1 MSKRLIF
8 LMASLFTI
16 SAYAQIEDER
26 IAEIDWT
33 EDSTE
38 VTTIQDIVKQQQIVS
53 LNNSA
58 ERHFSDV
65 WGRRS
70 YINFAY
76 NTATLSPKGT
86 VLTGIN
92 NGTVKDMSS
101 DWGVS
106 FQYGRSYRL
115 HKLPI
120 SNILQFCIDFTGI
133 DLNVNHCKNVGEKTL
148 YDSRQIVTKDNDEY
162 YYYTPWNMEKYDFNY
177 GMSIGPSLTL
187 APFTSVSQK
196 ELHYLKFQL
205 YYHIGYHVSFL
216 YMPNDKEADM
226 NDAKQQYDD
235 AGQIIKEYRYKQ
247 EMADNFKMDW
257 GHGLIN
263 SFGLNVSWKF
273 IGIGYEYRTANLKYK
288 AINTGQYGDDKYEFS
303 NSISRVYLQ
312 LRL

>member
-86 VLTGIN
+86 VRTGIN

-133 DLNVNHCKNVGEKTL
+133 DLNVNHFKSVGDKPL
-148 YDSRQIVTKDNDEY
+148 YDSRQIEIKDDGYN
-162 YYYTPWNMEKYDFNY
+162 YYTPWNMEKYDFNY
-177 GMSIGPSLTL
+177 GMSVGPSLTI
-187 APFTSVSQK
+187 APFVSVSQK

-216 YMPNDKEADM
+216 YMPNDKSADM
-226 NDAKQQYDD
+226 NDADPDD
-235 AGQIIKEYRYKQ
+235 EEYKYKH

>member
-1 MSKRLIF
+1 MRKRLFF

-26 IAEIDWT
+26 IADIDWT

-38 VTTIQDIVKQQQIVS
+38 VITIQDIVQQQQIVS
-53 LNNSA
+53 VNNSA

-70 YINFAY
+70 YINFAF
-76 NTATLSPKGT
+76 NTVTLSPQVT
-86 VLTGIN
+86 VPTGIN

-101 DWGVS
+101 DWGAS

-133 DLNVNHCKNVGEKTL
+133 DLNVNHFKSVGEGKL
-148 YDSRQIVTKDNDEY
+148 YDSRQRINEGNSF
-162 YYYTPWNMEKYDFNY
+162 YYYTPWNLEKYEFNY
-177 GMSIGPSLTL
+177 GMSIGPSLTI

-216 YMPNDKEADM
+216 YMPNDKDADM
-226 NDAKQQYDD
+226 NDATQYDE
-235 AGQIIKEYRYKQ
+235 EYKYKQ

-263 SFGLNVSWKF
+263 SFGINMSWKF
-273 IGIGYEYRTANLKYK
+273 IGVGYEYRTASLKYK
-288 AINTGQYGDDKYEFS
+288 AINTGQYGDEKYKFS
-303 NSISRVYLQ
+303 NSTSRVYLQ

>member
-86 VLTGIN
+86 VRTGIN

-133 DLNVNHCKNVGEKTL
+133 DLNVNHFKSVGDKPL
-148 YDSRQIVTKDNDEY
+148 YDSRQIEIKDDGYN
-162 YYYTPWNMEKYDFNY
+162 YYTPWNMEKYDFNY
-177 GMSIGPSLTL
+177 GMSVGPSLTI
-187 APFTSVSQK
+187 APFVSVSQK

-216 YMPNDKEADM
+216 YMPNDKSADM
-226 NDAKQQYDD
+226 NDADPDD
-235 AGQIIKEYRYKQ
+235 EEYKYKQ

>member
-8 LMASLFTI
+8 LMASLFTV
-16 SAYAQIEDER
+16 SAYAQIEDEK
-26 IAEIDWT
+26 IADIDWT

-86 VLTGIN
+86 VRTGIN

-133 DLNVNHCKNVGEKTL
+133 DLNVNHFKSVGDKPL
-148 YDSRQIVTKDNDEY
+148 YDSRQIEIKDDGYN
-162 YYYTPWNMEKYDFNY
+162 YYTPWNMEKYDFNY
-177 GMSIGPSLTL
+177 GMSVGPSLTI
-187 APFTSVSQK
+187 APFVSVSQK

-216 YMPNDKEADM
+216 YMPNDKSADM
-226 NDAKQQYDD
+226 NDADPDD
-235 AGQIIKEYRYKQ
+235 EEYKYKQ

>member
-1 MSKRLIF
+1 MRKRLFF

-26 IAEIDWT
+26 IADIDWT

-38 VTTIQDIVKQQQIVS
+38 VITIQDIVQQQQIVS
-53 LNNSA
+53 VNNSA

-70 YINFAY
+70 YINFAF
-76 NTATLSPKGT
+76 NTVTLSPQVT
-86 VLTGIN
+86 VPTGIN

-101 DWGVS
+101 DWGAS

-133 DLNVNHCKNVGEKTL
+133 DLNVNHFKSVGEGKL
-148 YDSRQIVTKDNDEY
+148 YDSRQRINEGNSF
-162 YYYTPWNMEKYDFNY
+162 YYYTPWNLEKYEFNY
-177 GMSIGPSLTL
+177 GMSIGPSLTI

-216 YMPNDKEADM
+216 YMPNDKDADM
-226 NDAKQQYDD
+226 NDATQYDE
-235 AGQIIKEYRYKQ
+235 EYKYKQ

-263 SFGLNVSWKF
+263 SFGINMSWKF
-273 IGIGYEYRTANLKYK
+273 IGI
-288 AINTGQYGDDKYEFS
+288 
-303 NSISRVYLQ
+303 
-312 LRL
+312 

>member
-38 VTTIQDIVKQQQIVS
+38 VTTIHDIVKQQQIVS

-86 VLTGIN
+86 VPTGIN

-133 DLNVNHCKNVGEKTL
+133 DLNVNHFKSVGDKPL
-148 YDSRQIVTKDNDEY
+148 YDSRQIEIKDDGYN
-162 YYYTPWNMEKYDFNY
+162 YYTPWNMEKYDFNY
-177 GMSIGPSLTL
+177 GMSVGPSLTI
-187 APFTSVSQK
+187 APFVSVSQK

-216 YMPNDKEADM
+216 YMPNDKSADM
-226 NDAKQQYDD
+226 NDADPDD
-235 AGQIIKEYRYKQ
+235 EEYKYKQ

>member
-16 SAYAQIEDER
+16 SAYAQIEDEK
-26 IAEIDWT
+26 IADIDWT

-86 VLTGIN
+86 VPTGIN

-133 DLNVNHCKNVGEKTL
+133 DLNVNHFKSVGDKPL
-148 YDSRQIVTKDNDEY
+148 YDSRQIVIKDDGYN
-162 YYYTPWNMEKYDFNY
+162 YYTPWNMEKYDFNY
-177 GMSIGPSLTL
+177 GMSVGPSLTI
-187 APFTSVSQK
+187 APFVSVSQK

-216 YMPNDKEADM
+216 YMPNDKDKAVDM
-226 NDAKQQYDD
+226 NDAAPDD
-235 AGQIIKEYRYKQ
+235 EEYKYKI

-303 NSISRVYLQ
+303 NSTSRVYLQ

>member
-53 LNNSA
+53 LNNSE

-133 DLNVNHCKNVGEKTL
+133 DLNVNHFKSVGEKPL
-148 YDSRQIVTKDNDEY
+148 YDSRQIVIKDDGYN
-162 YYYTPWNMEKYDFNY
+162 YYTPWNMEKYDFNY
-177 GMSIGPSLTL
+177 GMSVGPSLTI
-187 APFTSVSQK
+187 APFVSVSQK

-216 YMPNDKEADM
+216 YMPNDKDKAVDM
-226 NDAKQQYDD
+226 NDAAPDD
-235 AGQIIKEYRYKQ
+235 EEYKYKI

-273 IGIGYEYRTANLKYK
+273 IGIGYEYRTANVKYK

-303 NSISRVYLQ
+303 NSTSRVYLQ

>member
-86 VLTGIN
+86 VRTGIN

-133 DLNVNHCKNVGEKTL
+133 DLNVNHFKSVGNKPL
-148 YDSRQIVTKDNDEY
+148 YDSRQIEIKDDGYN
-162 YYYTPWNMEKYDFNY
+162 YYTPWNMEKYDFNY
-177 GMSIGPSLTL
+177 GMSVGPSLTI
-187 APFTSVSQK
+187 APFVSVSQK

-216 YMPNDKEADM
+216 YMPNDKSADM
-226 NDAKQQYDD
+226 NDADPDD
-235 AGQIIKEYRYKQ
+235 EEYKYKQ

>member
-38 VTTIQDIVKQQQIVS
+38 VTTIHDIVKQQQIVS

-86 VLTGIN
+86 VRTGIN

-101 DWGVS
+101 NWGVS

-133 DLNVNHCKNVGEKTL
+133 DLNVNHFKSVGDKPL
-148 YDSRQIVTKDNDEY
+148 YDSRQIEIKDDGYN
-162 YYYTPWNMEKYDFNY
+162 YYTPWNMEKYDFNY
-177 GMSIGPSLTL
+177 GMSVGPSLTI
-187 APFTSVSQK
+187 APFVSVSQK

-216 YMPNDKEADM
+216 YMPNDKSADM
-226 NDAKQQYDD
+226 NDADPDD
-235 AGQIIKEYRYKQ
+235 EEYKYKQ

>member
-1 MSKRLIF
+1 
-8 LMASLFTI
+8 
-16 SAYAQIEDER
+16 
-26 IAEIDWT
+26 
-33 EDSTE
+33 
-38 VTTIQDIVKQQQIVS
+38 
-53 LNNSA
+53 
-58 ERHFSDV
+58 
-65 WGRRS
+65 
-70 YINFAY
+70 
-76 NTATLSPKGT
+76 
-86 VLTGIN
+86 
-92 NGTVKDMSS
+92 MSS

-133 DLNVNHCKNVGEKTL
+133 DLNVNHFKSVGDKPL
-148 YDSRQIVTKDNDEY
+148 YDSRQIVIKDDGYN
-162 YYYTPWNMEKYDFNY
+162 YYTPWNMEKYDFNY
-177 GMSIGPSLTL
+177 GMSVGPSLTL

-226 NDAKQQYDD
+226 NDAKQYDD
-235 AGQIIKEYRYKQ
+235 AGEDNEEFKYKQ

-273 IGIGYEYRTANLKYK
+273 IGIGYEYRTASVKYK

-303 NSISRVYLQ
+303 NSTSRVYLQ